1 MAPQPTAA
9 EKAAQIKALDSLKK
23 QGLLTGVTSA
33 WHLLKDT
40 MPANNPSKKT
50 IADYMR
56 NKPDLQPHRMPASH
70 AGEKN
75 AVSAVIPHPAVPLSA
90 VFADTFFLAASLK
103 KKKVFKGCVLY
114 ICALSKLVHLEPAS
128 FGDED
133 RPFSETGRDG
143 CIRFIEKVRQL
154 SGMPDLEMVKI
165 RTDGGSEWR
174 GAFKTWIE
182 NEQAAHPGMYTHTM
196 TSGSRASG
204 NSVAE
209 RTIAS
214 VRRIIGAHFRSV
226 EADWNARDVPTNQR
240 RYNWTDYVQLYED
253 RYNNNKHGTI
263 RAKPIDAVA
272 TNPPYAELQMRII
285 ARAAKRYGGR
295 QIDRHIPT
303 KTSHANRVLSIGDLV
318 RKQTFQSGKPGK
330 ATLQAKDSQKASQGG
345 NFSEQIF
352 KVVRVNAAS
361 GNKQTTYVLSDLDDD
376 EERGTWIRP
385 QLLHVPPETLHYL
398 SSDDDGADDDDDDD
412 EDDEDDYND
421 AGTADPRPPNQSGHR
436 YKENDRLLFKA
447 GFFRCAPG
455 GLGALSNVMHDRQG
469 VITELQRERPRGN
482 RGAFMY
488 EVKFDA
494 GPRRKP
500 SVTLDRLPARG
511 QWGMDFDEDVE
522 YLSEQL

>member
-1 MAPQPTAA
+1 MRVTAA
-9 EKAAQIKALDSLKK
+9 EKQAQIDALDQLKK
-23 QGLLTGVTSA
+23 DGRLTGTHSA
-33 WHLLKDT
+33 YAILKG
-40 MPANNPSKKT
+40 MFPRGKNPGLKT
-50 IADYMR
+50 IGDYMR
-56 NKPDLQPHRMPASH
+56 DKPDLQPHRMPASH

-75 AVSAVIPHPAVPLSA
+75 AVSAVIPPAVPLSA

-103 KKKVFKGCVLY
+103 RNKVYKACILY
-114 ICALSKLVHLEPAS
+114 ICALTKFVHLEPAN
-128 FGDED
+128 FGDQD
-133 RPFSETGRDG
+133 RPFSQTARDG

-154 SGMPDLEMVKI
+154 SGTPDLEMVKI

-182 NEQAAHPGMYTHTM
+182 DQQAAHPGMYTSTM

-214 VRRIIGAHFRSV
+214 IRRIIGAHFRSV

-240 RYNWTDYVQLYED
+240 RYNWTDFVQLYED
-253 RYNNNKHGTI
+253 RYNQNKHGTI
-263 RAKPIDAVA
+263 RARPIDAVA
-272 TNPPYAELQMRII
+272 GDPPYAELQMRII
-285 ARAAKRYGGR
+285 SRAAKRYSGR
-295 QIDRHIPT
+295 VIDRHIPT
-303 KTSHANRVLSIGDLV
+303 KTSYANRILSVGDLV
-318 RKQTFQSGKPGK
+318 RKQTFQSGKPGL
-330 ATLQAKDSQKASQGG
+330 ATLNSKNSGKASQGG

-352 KVVRVNAAS
+352 KVARVNAAV
-361 GNKQTTYVLSDLDDD
+361 GNKQTTYILADLDDA

-385 QLLHVPPETLHYL
+385 QLLHIPPETLNYL
-398 SSDDDGADDDDDDD
+398 SDDDMDDSDDDDDD
-412 EDDEDDYND
+412 EENDDYND
-421 AGTADPRPPNQSGHR
+421 AATADPRPPNQSGHR
-436 YKENDRLLFKA
+436 FKQFDRLLFKA
-447 GFFRCAPG
+447 GYFRCAPG

-482 RGAFMY
+482 RGAYMY

-511 QWGMDFDEDVE
+511 HFGIDFDEDVLF
-522 YLSEQL
+522 LSEEL

>member
-1 MAPQPTAA
+1 MPPQTTAA
-9 EKAAQIKALDSLKK
+9 EKAAQIKALDRLKK
-23 QGLLTGVTSA
+23 DGLLTGVTSA

-40 MPANNPSKKT
+40 MPTNNPSKKT
-50 IADYMR
+50 ISAYMSD
-56 NKPDLQPHRMPASH
+56 KPDIQVQRMPASH

-103 KKKVFKGCVLY
+103 RKKVYKACILY
-114 ICALSKLVHLEPAS
+114 ICALTKYVHLEPAN

-143 CIRFIEKVRQL
+143 TVRFIEKVRQL
-154 SGMPDLEMVKI
+154 SNTPDLEMVKI

-182 NEQAAHPGMYTHTM
+182 DQQAAHPGMYTHTM

-240 RYNWTDYVQLYED
+240 RYNWTDHVELYED
-253 RYNNNKHGTI
+253 RYNQNKHGTI
-263 RAKPIDAVA
+263 RARPIDAVA
-272 TNPPYAELQMRII
+272 GDPPYTELQTRI
-285 ARAAKRYGGR
+285 AVRAAKRYRGR
-295 QIDRHIPT
+295 RIDRHIPT
-303 KTSHANRVLSIGDLV
+303 KTSHANRVLSVGDLV

-330 ATLQAKDSQKASQGG
+330 ATLQAKDSNKASQGG

-352 KVVRVNAAS
+352 KVARVNAAS
-361 GNKQTTYVLSDLDDD
+361 GNKQTTYILADLDDA

-385 QLLHVPPETLHYL
+385 QLLHIPPETLNYL
-398 SSDDDGADDDDDDD
+398 SDDDLDDSDDDD
-412 EDDEDDYND
+412 EEEGDYND
-421 AGTADPRPPNQSGHR
+421 AATADPRPPNQSGHR
-436 YKENDRLLFKA
+436 FKQFDRLLFKS
-447 GFFRCAPG
+447 GYFRCAPG
-455 GLGALSNVMHDRQG
+455 GLGALSNIMHDRQG

-482 RGAFMY
+482 RGAYMY

-494 GPRRKP
+494 GNRKP

-511 QWGMDFDEDVE
+511 QWGIDFDDEAE
-522 YLSEQL
+522 FLSEQL